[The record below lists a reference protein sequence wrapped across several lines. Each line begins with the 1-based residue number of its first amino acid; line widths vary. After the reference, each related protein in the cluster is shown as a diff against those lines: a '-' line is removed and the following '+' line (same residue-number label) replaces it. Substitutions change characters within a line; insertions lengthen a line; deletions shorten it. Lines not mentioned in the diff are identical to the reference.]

1 MILIGGATQPPTEQL
16 ALSAS
21 GSSHYDAYHFD
32 GIPSDHVCFIL
43 QTKLPISFSAKLF
56 SLNL

>member
-21 GSSHYDAYHFD
+21 GSSHYVAYHFD
-32 GIPSDHVCFIL
+32 GIPSDVCFIMR
-43 QTKLPISFSAKLF
+43 TKLPISFSAELF